1 MKNIFTHLFKTR
13 LPSPT
18 KFAVAASSLALLA
31 FAPQADATA
40 YVSTGSGAWNT
51 AIWSPAGTP
60 GAGDSAEIA
69 AGHTISSVASLNIG
83 LLIIDATGVFNIG
96 NSMTAGTIT
105 NNGTLHVG
113 TGVSARTLSISTNL
127 VNNALINGDTGQ
139 QNLIQFNGGGTSL
152 WLGSGDITAGK
163 IGVSVASGTTLDIS
177 GLTTTLT
184 FKTTGTFSSTIS
196 GTLIAGTQIITC
208 TDASHTFNLASG
220 GTLVSAN
227 VNGVRNGAIGTLNL
241 TGTVNLNTAANY
253 TFNGTSAQVTTGMR
267 PRSTISRSTTART
280 SR

>member
-51 AIWSPAGTP
+51 AIWSPADTP

-196 GTLIAGTQIITC
+196 GTLIAGTRSSP
-208 TDASHTFNLASG
+208 A
-220 GTLVSAN
+220 
-227 VNGVRNGAIGTLNL
+227 L
-241 TGTVNLNTAANY
+241 TPLTHSTWLPAARWSVP
-253 TFNGTSAQVTTGMR
+253 T
-267 PRSTISRSTTART
+267 
-280 SR
+280 